1 MSKIIRHY
9 ELPAPSTDT
18 VSEATLSLDGAKA
31 LIRFD
36 YYRDGLAKRSGL
48 LFKGVVSTQHCS
60 EKCSTSRQ
68 TKSFDVLREI
78 VDSEWA
84 KKTCEIIGSSYR
96 KNFLP
101 RHFVFY
107 FDSVGG
113 FEILA
118 DDFEV
123 LPEEDGSWEELN
135 NVLMPI

>member
-1 MSKIIRHY
+1 MKKIIRHY

-18 VSEATLSLDGAKA
+18 ISEATFCLDGANA

-36 YYRDGLAKRSGL
+36 YFCDNCPKRSGL
-48 LFKGVVSTQHCS
+48 LFRGVISTQYCS
-60 EKCSTSRQ
+60 EKYATSRQ

-78 VDSEWA
+78 VDSEWI
-84 KKTCEIIGSSYR
+84 KNTCGDRYGN
-96 KNFLP
+96 KLP

-113 FEILA
+113 FEVLA

-123 LPEEDGSWEELN
+123 LPEELGSWEELN
-135 NVLMPI
+135 NSLMPS